1 MPCVLVIGWAV
12 DSMKASYLFKKNIE
26 TLLSKR
32 GHTRHDL
39 AFYCRRS
46 DAWLSKILGNSDRN
60 LPLKYLDRIA
70 EFFGLA
76 AYQLFQPGISPLTER
91 RAGHERRE
99 GGDRRISGRRRD
111 LPSSPI
117 RQIAVTP
124 DDEALLEELH
134 ELDYETYQR
143 VKAWITVARLGAG
156 SGRKTPPRGA
166 PPAEGAPPLRRGRG
180 ARVTK
185 RGRREPPKPDAD

>member
-1 MPCVLVIGWAV
+1 
-12 DSMKASYLFKKNIE
+12 MKASYLFKKNIE
-26 TLLSKR
+26 TLLIKR

-91 RAGHERRE
+91 RTGAERRA
-99 GGDRRISGRRRD
+99 GGDRRVSGRRAD
-111 LPSSPI
+111 LPASPI

-124 DDEALLEELH
+124 DDEALLVDLH
-134 ELDYETYQR
+134 ALDYDTYQR
-143 VKAWITVARLGAG
+143 VKGWITVARLGAG
-156 SGRKTPPRGA
+156 TGRKTPPHEAGPSGA
-166 PPAEGAPPLRRGRG
+166 AEGSRRPPRSLGTRTRKQ
-180 ARVTK
+180 TPSP
-185 RGRREPPKPDAD
+185 PPK